1 MTKFF
6 KILPKHSRAVTA
18 LLMCGTLLLSL
29 APSSALQA
37 QNIHKNKIWTL
48 KDCISYAMEHN
59 ITVKQQEIAVQ
70 QSDIELNTAKNSR
83 LPGVSASASE
93 NFSFG
98 RGLTANNT
106 YSNTNT
112 SNTGLNIGAE
122 IPVFQGFYIKHSI
135 AAKKFNLA
143 AANADLEKIKDDIR
157 VSVAQA
163 YFQILY
169 NQEILKVTANQV
181 GIDSLQVLRLEEML
195 RNGKAANTEVSQQ
208 KAALAQSRLNKT
220 QAHNDLNMAILAM
233 SQLLELPSP
242 EGMTVKSP
250 SIEDFVPGLL
260 EEPES
265 IYAAAVLD
273 KPGVKAENVRL
284 QVDSVNIKLAK
295 SSMLPSLSL
304 NGGIGTNYYTN
315 SDHASSSFAD
325 QMKNNFSQFIGI
337 SLNIPI
343 FKRFQ
348 NKNNIRSAELAYK
361 NQQLKV
367 ENVKKSLYKEIQQ
380 AYYNAVASSAKY
392 ISSIQ
397 AETSAKESFELMK
410 AKYENGKANIT
421 EFNESRNGYLKSV
434 SEMVQAKYQYLY
446 QAKLLDFYKNSTTD
460 F

>member
-18 LLMCGTLLLSL
+18 LLMCGTLLLSS
-29 APSSALQA
+29 SSALKA
-37 QNIHKNKIWTL
+37 RNINEDKIWTL

-122 IPVFQGFYIKHSI
+122 IPIFQGFYIKHSI
-135 AAKKFNLA
+135 ATKKFNLA

-242 EGMTVKSP
+242 EGMTVESP

-260 EEPES
+260 EEPGS

>member
-18 LLMCGTLLLSL
+18 LLMCGTLLLSS
-29 APSSALQA
+29 SSALKA
-37 QNIHKNKIWTL
+37 RNINEDKIWTL

-242 EGMTVKSP
+242 EGMTVESP

-260 EEPES
+260 EEPGS